1 MQEDSKTLEE
11 IVIVGYGTQK
21 KVNLTGAI
29 SSIDSKVLESRPL
42 TNLGQGLQGLI
53 PNLQITNNG
62 GGRPGSTSS
71 YNVRGY
77 TSLSGGGPLVLVDG
91 VQMDPNQINPSD
103 VESVTV
109 LKDASSAAIY
119 GGRAA
124 YGVVLITTKKGK
136 KNAPM
141 RFNYSYDYSI
151 TRPTRLPDL
160 VNSLQFVDMYRAAAE
175 SGRLSGGPAGSETY
189 TDLDI
194 EKIKNYMANPTLE
207 NAVYVDP
214 NNPNQYRYCG
224 NTNWTKEMYPGTAP
238 QQQHNLSINGGTEKT
253 TYMASFSAFKQN
265 GLMPDYIKQEFKR
278 YNATLNLDTEVTS
291 WLEINMKMSL
301 NRKEDDQPI
310 KLWGTNTIDTFSDD
324 LKPMQPVYFPDG
336 HFSGQGGNSNPLAI
350 ATLGGRSTYN
360 SDDIWMTGGFTLR
373 PFKGLSIVGDYTW
386 NSYRYNSKFN
396 QKEFDQYGAPAAGA
410 DITDPEQA
418 NATGKYPYTSPASVS
433 ESSSHDVYQATNIYA
448 QYENTLA
455 QKHYVKGMV
464 GFNQESLSLIH
475 I

>member
-1 MQEDSKTLEE
+1 M
-11 IVIVGYGTQK
+11 
-21 KVNLTGAI
+21 
-29 SSIDSKVLESRPL
+29 
-42 TNLGQGLQGLI
+42 I

-238 QQQHNLSINGGTEKT
+238 QQHNLSINGGTEKT

-360 SDDIWMTGGFTLR
+360 SDDIWMTGGFTSVR
-373 PFKGLSIVGDYTW
+373 SKVSVLSAITPGTPTATIA
-386 NSYRYNSKFN
+386 NSIRKNSISTEHLPRE
-396 QKEFDQYGAPAAGA
+396 QTLPIRSRRMPQASIRTPHRRQYPKVV
-410 DITDPEQA
+410 
-418 NATGKYPYTSPASVS
+418 ATMSTKPQTSMRNTKTLWPK
-433 ESSSHDVYQATNIYA
+433 NI
-448 QYENTLA
+448 
-455 QKHYVKGMV
+455 M
-464 GFNQESLSLIH
+464 
-475 I
+475 

>member
-1 MQEDSKTLEE
+1 MTVQGTTIGMISDIDGNFSLDVPVGKSLLFSYVGYMPQTVKIGNNKIINVTMQEDSKTLEE

-175 SGRLSGGPAGSETY
+175 SGRLSE
-189 TDLDI
+189 DLPEAKPI
-194 EKIKNYMANPTLE
+194 RIWTSRRSKITWRTRLWRM
-207 NAVYVDP
+207 
-214 NNPNQYRYCG
+214 Q
-224 NTNWTKEMYPGTAP
+224 
-238 QQQHNLSINGGTEKT
+238 
-253 TYMASFSAFKQN
+253 F
-265 GLMPDYIKQEFKR
+265 
-278 YNATLNLDTEVTS
+278 
-291 WLEINMKMSL
+291 MST
-301 NRKEDDQPI
+301 R
-310 KLWGTNTIDTFSDD
+310 TI
-324 LKPMQPVYFPDG
+324 
-336 HFSGQGGNSNPLAI
+336 
-350 ATLGGRSTYN
+350 R
-360 SDDIWMTGGFTLR
+360 
-373 PFKGLSIVGDYTW
+373 
-386 NSYRYNSKFN
+386 
-396 QKEFDQYGAPAAGA
+396 
-410 DITDPEQA
+410 
-418 NATGKYPYTSPASVS
+418 
-433 ESSSHDVYQATNIYA
+433 TNIDIAGTRTGQTVSYTHL
-448 QYENTLA
+448 TLPTILR
-455 QKHYVKGMV
+455 V
-464 GFNQESLSLIH
+464 
-475 I
+475 

>member
-1 MQEDSKTLEE
+1 MDE
-11 IVIVGYGTQK
+11 IGIVGYGTLK

-29 SSIDSKVLESRPL
+29 SSIDSQVLESRPL

-124 YGVVLITTKKGK
+124 YGGVLITTKKGK

-224 NTNWTKEMYPGTAP
+224 NTN
-238 QQQHNLSINGGTEKT
+238 
-253 TYMASFSAFKQN
+253 
-265 GLMPDYIKQEFKR
+265 
-278 YNATLNLDTEVTS
+278 
-291 WLEINMKMSL
+291 
-301 NRKEDDQPI
+301 
-310 KLWGTNTIDTFSDD
+310 
-324 LKPMQPVYFPDG
+324 
-336 HFSGQGGNSNPLAI
+336 
-350 ATLGGRSTYN
+350 
-360 SDDIWMTGGFTLR
+360 
-373 PFKGLSIVGDYTW
+373 
-386 NSYRYNSKFN
+386 
-396 QKEFDQYGAPAAGA
+396 
-410 DITDPEQA
+410 
-418 NATGKYPYTSPASVS
+418 
-433 ESSSHDVYQATNIYA
+433 
-448 QYENTLA
+448 
-455 QKHYVKGMV
+455 
-464 GFNQESLSLIH
+464 
-475 I
+475 